1 MAIFS
6 EAKIIIIN
14 KNSYHLYLKYESNL
28 EIWQVKFRLFSSQ
41 QEQPIL
47 MLTNQHLFFHSFYHK
62 PATEEPH
69 HCWGFDMQNL
79 CAYQIWWGIE
89 IFFHWNH
96 PHTCFSV
103 VRWWVVVISSDQA
116 LNEKWWLRATYA
128 HDHRWWWWWRISIFT
143 VSANLTINRTGR
155 YVLCTWS
162 CNNFQHQRNM
172 DETHVGEG
180 KRCMSLQKITHFSTP
195 VGNAYSAALPSRF
208 QAGQNADQV

>member
-1 MAIFS
+1 MTG
-6 EAKIIIIN
+6 
-14 KNSYHLYLKYESNL
+14 
-28 EIWQVKFRLFSSQ
+28 EIQA
-41 QEQPIL
+41 
-47 MLTNQHLFFHSFYHK
+47 FFVTTRAANF
-62 PATEEPH
+62 
-69 HCWGFDMQNL
+69 N
-79 CAYQIWWGIE
+79 AYQSASVFPLVLPQTSNRRAPSLLGVWHAKSMRIPNLVRYRD
-89 IFFHWNH
+89 FFFTETIPTRASLW
-96 PHTCFSV
+96 
-103 VRWWVVVISSDQA
+103 RWWVVVISSDQA

-128 HDHRWWWWWRISIFT
+128 HDHRWWWWWWRISIFT

-180 KRCMSLQKITHFSTP
+180 RRCMSLQKITHFSTP